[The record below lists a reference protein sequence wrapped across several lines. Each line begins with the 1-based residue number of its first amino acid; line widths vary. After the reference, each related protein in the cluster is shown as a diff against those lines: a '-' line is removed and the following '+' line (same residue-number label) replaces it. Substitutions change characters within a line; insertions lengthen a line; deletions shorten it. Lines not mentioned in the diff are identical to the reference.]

1 MKRDNIQYVNIVI
14 EENGSEGDIEYNP
27 ILATTSDVKA
37 KMKVRELYKARKFD
51 RLSKSRWEEFK
62 AKLEAFLANL
72 DDSDWDNDN
81 MYQSDAEM
89 IYNYLDVD
97 VPLDILV
104 KAEEIYDEQDPYY
117 EAKIYK
123 LRLE

>member
-1 MKRDNIQYVNIVI
+1 
-14 EENGSEGDIEYNP
+14 
-27 ILATTSDVKA
+27 
-37 KMKVRELYKARKFD
+37 MKVRELYKARKFD